1 MSVSSY
7 HKRKLTWVDTDA
19 SARRAFG
26 VAHAVL
32 VLQRTR
38 RHARVL
44 IHLVHDVARRLFE
57 RVEEPPADSVVP
69 WKVPGVTRKMESV
82 PRAEEVLAWM
92 MSVI

>member
-1 MSVSSY
+1 MCVCVSL
-7 HKRKLTWVDTDA
+7 HIIHKLTWIDADA

-69 WKVPGVTRKMESV
+69 WKVPWRHTKDGKCPKSR
-82 PRAEEVLAWM
+82 RG
-92 MSVI
+92 